1 MARGKRQ
8 VFLILVGFF
17 SIVMGWELV
26 EDPRETRNY
35 GESEVSLVEPMTK
48 LEESISG
55 RVTFRSPL
63 GNMAQK
69 SNM

>member
-1 MARGKRQ
+1 M
-8 VFLILVGFF
+8 FLILVGFF

-55 RVTFRSPL
+55 RVTFPLPL